1 MGPRLLRDA
10 GFRDAT
16 KDPKTAGPPKGQ
28 QQASTCSTRDAS
40 HPYPQPLKALMHRS
54 FLIASTAALALA
66 LGCGEQQSPTAP
78 ADQPAPS
85 VRASVERLT
94 DVFPFGVFGFSD
106 GSRTLIFGAPFE
118 DLVTFCPAA
127 VPTND
132 LFEILVVTR
141 PDGSIKF
148 NARGEEV
155 NVVVFDAFVPDAGC
169 DVLLGA
175 PHYTGTVRVH
185 AEDNDLFVSGNRAN
199 ASQITVTGT
208 VTDESGQEYHL
219 TSFSHQVLAPGTA
232 VVLQSKVKIHLTP
245 IGR

>member
-1 MGPRLLRDA
+1 MRP
-10 GFRDAT
+10 
-16 KDPKTAGPPKGQ
+16 
-28 QQASTCSTRDAS
+28 
-40 HPYPQPLKALMHRS
+40 S
-54 FLIASTAALALA
+54 FLIASTAALASALA
-66 LGCGEQQSPTAP
+66 LGCGEQQSPMAP

-85 VRASVERLT
+85 FPATVERIT

-127 VPTND
+127 VPTTD
-132 LFEILVVTR
+132 LFELLIVTR
-141 PDGSIKF
+141 PDGSQKL
-148 NARGEEV
+148 NALGDAV
-155 NVVVFDAFVPDAGC
+155 HVVVFDAFVPDAGC

-185 AEDNDLFVSGNRAN
+185 YVDNDVFVSGNRAN

-219 TSFSHQVLAPGTA
+219 TSFSHQVLAPVTGD
-232 VVLQSKVKIHLTP
+232 VLNAKVKIHLTP
-245 IGR
+245 IGG

>member
-1 MGPRLLRDA
+1 MQRAFL
-10 GFRDAT
+10 F
-16 KDPKTAGPPKGQ
+16 
-28 QQASTCSTRDAS
+28 AS
-40 HPYPQPLKALMHRS
+40 
-54 FLIASTAALALA
+54 STALASALA
-66 LGCGEQQSPTAP
+66 LGCGEQQPPTAP
-78 ADQPAPS
+78 ADEPAPS
-85 VRASVERLT
+85 ISASVQRIT

-127 VPTND
+127 VPTTD
-132 LFEILVVTR
+132 LFEILVATR

-148 NARGEEV
+148 SARGEEV
-155 NVVVFDAFVPDAGC
+155 NVVVFDAFVPNAGC

-185 AEDNDLFVSGNRAN
+185 YEDNDLFVSGNGAN

-219 TSFSHQVLAPGTA
+219 TSSSHQVLAPGTA
-232 VVLQSKVKIHLTP
+232 VLRQSKVKIQLTP